1 MDTAEKNDEYK
12 MITGSWGFQALQVA
26 LKEAAR
32 SSEEREPGVL
42 KGQAEILA
50 KSLERVST
58 GDGWRKHLEI
68 DSLQK
73 LADQKDAGSS
83 DEFQK
88 IAARYDRVAQNPE
101 YQAISQLPGF
111 GGVYGTLHK
120 MMDGQQT
127 PTTANRAP
135 NPPEETKRE

>member
-1 MDTAEKNDEYK
+1 MDTSASNDEYK
-12 MITGSWGFQALQVA
+12 VITSSWGFQTLQAA

-32 SSEEREPGVL
+32 PSDEREPGVL
-42 KGQAEILA
+42 KGQAEILD

-58 GDGWRKHLEI
+58 GDGWKKHLEI
-68 DSLQK
+68 DALQK
-73 LADQKDAGSS
+73 LADRKDAGSS
-83 DEFQK
+83 DEIQK

-111 GGVYGTLHK
+111 GGVYSTLHK

-127 PTTANRAP
+127 PATANRAP
-135 NPPEETKRE
+135 NPPEDTKRE